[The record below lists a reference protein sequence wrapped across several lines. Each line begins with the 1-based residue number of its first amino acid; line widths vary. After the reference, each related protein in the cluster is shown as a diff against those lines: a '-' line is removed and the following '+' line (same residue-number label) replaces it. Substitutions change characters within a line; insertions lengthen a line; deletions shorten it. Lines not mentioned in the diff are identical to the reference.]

1 MWDERVC
8 TARAAEKY
16 LGVEQM
22 LDLLLHQPRLVGAG
36 LLVVAEEARK
46 PFAAVAVA
54 LPCRLELVGLK
65 Q

>member
-1 MWDERVC
+1 MNERDC
-8 TARAAEKY
+8 TALAAEKY

-22 LDLLLHQPRLVGAG
+22 LEPLLHQPRLVGAG

-46 PFAAVAVA
+46 PFAAAAVA
-54 LPCRLELVGLK
+54 LPCSLELVGLK